1 LINNSQKLVSESMS
15 SPDQLFTSQTHQK
28 VRVISD
34 ELFSWMS
41 AREFKGW
48 DPFDALNSPLL
59 KGVSG
64 INRCAG
70 QAALQLVKRSPIN
83 LRRALLVPK
92 TINAKGLG
100 LILMALII
108 RYRLNRQDEDMH
120 RVFQLARWL
129 KEHQS
134 KGYSGACWGY
144 PFDWPNRAFYA
155 PAGTPTI
162 VNTAFIGGSL
172 LDLFEETAQ
181 EEWLDLAVSACEF
194 ICRDLKRSAG
204 KQGLCFSY
212 TPIDQ
217 SRVHNANLL
226 GAALLTRVGKM
237 TGRGDLLEL
246 SRQSAAFSI
255 YSQNEDG
262 SWPYGEAG
270 NQKWIDSFHT
280 GYNLM
285 ALKDIHDHLGY
296 KEAGDACIK
305 GYSFYLRHFFLSD
318 GTVKYYHDKA
328 EPLDAHAFAH
338 AAICLSDMT
347 GRFETPPN
355 LAEKALSRMIDLFW
369 SGNGYFYW
377 QKQHGFLY
385 RMACMRWVQAWAFL
399 ALMKYL
405 ESRTRQVH

>member
-1 LINNSQKLVSESMS
+1 MS
-15 SPDQLFTSQTHQK
+15 STDQLFASQTYQK
-28 VRVISD
+28 ARAISN
-34 ELFSWMS
+34 ELFSWVS
-41 AREFKGW
+41 ARELRGW

-59 KGVSG
+59 KGISS
-64 INRCAG
+64 INRRAG

-83 LRRALLVPK
+83 LRPALLVPK
-92 TINAKGLG
+92 TTNAKALG
-100 LILMALII
+100 LILTALIV
-108 RYRLNRQDEDMH
+108 RFRLNRQNGDMQ
-120 RVFQLARWL
+120 RAFLLARWL
-129 KEHQS
+129 KDHQS

-181 EEWLDLAVSACEF
+181 EEWLDMAISACEF
-194 ICRDLKRSAG
+194 ICRDLKRSAEKKG
-204 KQGLCFSY
+204 FCFSY

-226 GAALLTRVGKM
+226 GAALLARVGKM

-280 GYNLM
+280 GYNLL
-285 ALKDIHDHLGY
+285 ALKDIHDHLGS
-296 KEAGDACIK
+296 KEADDACAK
-305 GYSFYLRHFFLSD
+305 GYSFYLRHFILSD

-338 AAICLSDMT
+338 ALICLCDMAA
-347 GRFETPPN
+347 RFNTPPD

-369 SGNGYFYW
+369 SGKGYFYW

-385 RMACMRWVQAWAFL
+385 RLACMRWVQAWAFL

-405 ESRTRQVH
+405 ESRSRPVH

>member
-1 LINNSQKLVSESMS
+1 MS
-15 SPDQLFTSQTHQK
+15 STDQLFISQTHQK
-28 VRVISD
+28 VKAISN

-48 DPFDALNSPLL
+48 DPFDALNSPML
-59 KGVSG
+59 KGVSS
-64 INRCAG
+64 INRRAG

-83 LRRALLVPK
+83 LRPALLVPK
-92 TINAKGLG
+92 TTNAKALG
-100 LILMALII
+100 VILMALII
-108 RYRLNRQDEDMH
+108 RYRLNRQDEDKQ
-120 RVFQLARWL
+120 RAFQLARWL
-129 KEHQS
+129 REHQS
-134 KGYSGACWGY
+134 KGYGGACWGY
-144 PFDWPNRAFYA
+144 PFDWPNRAFYC

-162 VNTAFIGGSL
+162 VSTAFIGGSL

-181 EEWLDLAVSACEF
+181 EEWLEMAVSACEF

-204 KQGLCFSY
+204 KQGFCFSY

-226 GAALLTRVGKM
+226 GAALLARVGKM
-237 TGRGDLLEL
+237 TGRADLQEL
-246 SRQSAAFSI
+246 SMQSAAFGI
-255 YSQNEDG
+255 YSQKEDG

-280 GYNLM
+280 GYNLL
-285 ALKDIHDHLGY
+285 ALKDIHDQLGC
-296 KEAGDACIK
+296 KEAGDACAK
-305 GYSFYLRHFFLSD
+305 GYSFYLGHFFLPD

-328 EPLDAHAFAH
+328 EPLDAHAFTH
-338 AAICLSDMT
+338 AAICLCDLAA
-347 GRFETPPN
+347 RFNTPPD

-369 SGNGYFYW
+369 SGKGYFYW

-385 RMACMRWVQAWAFL
+385 RLACMRWVQAWAFL

-405 ESRTRQVH
+405 ESRSRPAH

>member
-1 LINNSQKLVSESMS
+1 MPSLDHLFASQKC
-15 SPDQLFTSQTHQK
+15 QNAK
-28 VRVISD
+28 AISN

-41 AREFKGW
+41 TREFKGW

-59 KGVSG
+59 KSVSR
-64 INRCAG
+64 INRWTGVAT
-70 QAALQLVKRSPIN
+70 LQCVKRSPIN
-83 LRRALLVPK
+83 LRPALLIPK

-100 LILMALII
+100 IILMALII
-108 RYRLNRQDEDMH
+108 RYRLNRQDEDKQ
-120 RVFQLARWL
+120 RAFQLACWL
-129 KEHQS
+129 KENQS
-134 KGYSGACWGY
+134 KGYGGACWGY
-144 PFDWPNRAFYA
+144 PFDLPNREFYA

-172 LDLFEETAQ
+172 LDLFIETAQ
-181 EEWLDLAVSACEF
+181 EEWLDLAISACEF

-204 KQGLCFSY
+204 KQGFCFSY

-217 SRVHNANLL
+217 SQVHNANLL
-226 GAALLTRVGKM
+226 GAALLARVGKM
-237 TGRGDLLEL
+237 TGRGDLQEL
-246 SRQSAAFSI
+246 SMQSAVFSI
-255 YSQNEDG
+255 FSQNEDG
-262 SWPYGEAG
+262 SWPYGEAR

-280 GYNLM
+280 GYNLR

-296 KEAGDACIK
+296 KKAGDACAK

-318 GTVKYYHDKA
+318 GTVKFYHDKA

-338 AAICLSDMT
+338 AVICLSDMAR
-347 GRFETPPN
+347 RFETPPE

-369 SGNGYFYW
+369 SGKGYFYW

-385 RMACMRWVQAWAFL
+385 RMACMRWVQAWALL
-399 ALMKYL
+399 ALTKFL

>member
-1 LINNSQKLVSESMS
+1 MS
-15 SPDQLFTSQTHQK
+15 SPDQLFISQKLQK
-28 VRVISD
+28 IRVISD
-34 ELFSWMS
+34 ELFSWMF
-41 AREFKGW
+41 AWEFKGW

-59 KGVSG
+59 KGVSR
-64 INRCAG
+64 INRWAG

-83 LRRALLVPK
+83 LRPTLLVPK
-92 TINAKGLG
+92 TTNAKALG

-120 RVFQLARWL
+120 RAFQLARWL

-134 KGYSGACWGY
+134 KGYGGACWGY
-144 PFDWPNRAFYA
+144 PFDWANRAFYA

-172 LDLFEETAQ
+172 LDLFEETGQ
-181 EEWLDLAVSACEF
+181 EEWLDMGVSACDF

-204 KQGLCFSY
+204 KKGFCFSY

-226 GAALLTRVGKM
+226 GAALLARVGKM
-237 TGRGDLLEL
+237 AGRGDLLEL
-246 SRQSAAFSI
+246 SKQSAAFSI

-280 GYNLM
+280 GYNLL
-285 ALKDIHDHLGY
+285 ALKDIHDQVGC
-296 KEAGDACIK
+296 KEAGDACVK

-318 GTVKYYHDKA
+318 GTVKYYYDKA
-328 EPLDAHAFAH
+328 EPLDAHAFAN
-338 AAICLSDMT
+338 AVICLSDMAA
-347 GRFETPPN
+347 RFNTPPD

-369 SGNGYFYW
+369 SRQGYFYW
-377 QKQHGFLY
+377 QKQHGFLF
-385 RMACMRWVQAWAFL
+385 RLACMRWVQAWAFL
-399 ALMKYL
+399 ALMKFL